1 MFIETPPTQLSPVG
15 ATCLFPK
22 KIVQTLVCLKGCII
36 GKSKSVISRQ
46 QDHELREIAERGR
59 KASLW
64 TVAIGKL
71 ERIRY
76 IYLFFKRDV
85 EHAVIASSNVK
96 SIVADNKRFNSAGN
110 L

>member
-1 MFIETPPTQLSPVG
+1 M
-15 ATCLFPK
+15 
-22 KIVQTLVCLKGCII
+22 

-46 QDHELREIAERGR
+46 QDHELRQMKKQRITAERGR

-64 TVAIGKL
+64 TVAIRKL

-76 IYLFFKRDV
+76 IYLCFKRDV
-85 EHAVIASSNVK
+85 KHTTISGSNVK